1 MYTKRSK
8 LKAWAT
14 VVCLW
19 VSLFCRSQNT
29 IGIPDIINYPRDV
42 YNAGTQN
49 RGIVQDRNGVL
60 YFANYQGLLTFDGN
74 YWRNYPLSNKTVVRS
89 IAIGKDN
96 RIYAGGQ
103 DDFGYFSPDS
113 TGRLTYTSLKN
124 LLSEK
129 NSAFSDVWNIVPYGN
144 DVFFQSREKIFQLNN
159 KTITV
164 YPATSLWM
172 YLGESNRQ
180 LIAQDQKNGLLE
192 FRDGLWTPFV
202 KENALPANYLA
213 TCLFPVGRDSSFL
226 GTVNTGFYFLADNK
240 ITPFRFRGPDPFA
253 NERVLTAIAVTK
265 DWLAIGTNLDG
276 IYIVNKRG
284 EIIQNLSRKEGLQ
297 NNNVLMLFLDRSKNL
312 WIGLDDGIDLVAY
325 NNAIKHIYPEKLN
338 EGLGY
343 TSIIYDNS
351 RSGGSGREL
360 FVGTSNG
367 LYSLPMDDKRDG
379 APDGIGPDFSFL
391 RGEFKSIP
399 GTKGS
404 TWNLSEINGD
414 LLLGHHDGAYQIR
427 NDQLVPIDTHAA
439 YWTFLPLSNVLPS
452 TLVLAGS
459 DVGINV
465 LRYGD
470 GRFLAQEK
478 LPGFPTSAEFMALDN
493 NNMLWVAHP
502 YRGVYKIDL
511 NDTAHPQV
519 KLYTEKN
526 GLPSYLKNH
535 LFKVKNHI
543 VIATEKGVYEYDPRG
558 DSFVLSSYFKG
569 FFGARNIR
577 FLKEDGA
584 GNIWFIEDNSLG
596 VIDLSGVQP
605 EIIYFPE
612 LSGKLVADYENIN
625 PYDKYNVLVGAE
637 KGFYHINYE
646 EYKKNHYPIQVSLR
660 SVRAFGKTDT
670 LLFGGYFGEVDDSLE
685 QPASAIYSISNK
697 WNSLHFEYTTPLYAA
712 QNSITYSYCLKG
724 FDRDWSPWSK
734 KTEKEYTNLPAGTYT
749 FQVRS
754 KSHLGNESAVSSYS
768 FTILPPWYLTGWAYA
783 LYMLVLAGL
792 LCLLYFW
799 QRRIFRRQQQQHE
812 EEQRRLQYLHQLELE
827 KSEKEIVKL
836 KNEKLEA
843 EIEHKNTELAS
854 AAMHLVQKGE
864 LLGNIREEL
873 MRMKKG
879 VNGDAVAAEEFKK
892 MLRILGEENKMDKD
906 WEQFAV
912 HFDKVH
918 SDFLRITKAAYPT
931 LSSHELKLCAYLR
944 MNLSSKEIAQLE
956 NISVRGVEISRYRL
970 RKKLKIPTETN
981 LFDFLMEL
989 HAKGSGARMG
999 A

>member
-1 MYTKRSK
+1 MSTKRDT
-8 LKAWAT
+8 LRTCAT
-14 VVCLW
+14 VICLW
-19 VSLFCRSQNT
+19 VSLICRSQNT

-49 RGIVQDRNGVL
+49 RGIVQDRNGVM
-60 YFANYQGLLTFDGN
+60 YFANYQGLLSFDGN
-74 YWRNYPLSNKTVVRS
+74 YWKNYPISNKTVVRS

-103 DDFGYFSPDS
+103 GDFGYFSPDGN
-113 TGRLTYTSLKN
+113 GRLTYTSLKY

-129 NSAFSDVWNIVPYGN
+129 NSSFSDIWNIVPYGN
-144 DVFFQSREKIFQLNN
+144 DIFFQSREKIFQLNN

-164 YPATSLWM
+164 YPAASLWM
-172 YLGESNRQ
+172 YLGESNHE
-180 LIAQDQKNGLLE
+180 LVAQDQKNGLLE
-192 FRDGLWTPFV
+192 FRDGLWSPFV
-202 KENALPANYLA
+202 KESALPANYLA
-213 TCLFPVGRDSSFL
+213 TCLFPIGKDSSFL
-226 GTVNTGFYFLADNK
+226 GTVNTGFYFLSNNK
-240 ITPFRFRGPDPFA
+240 ITPFRFTGPDPFV
-253 NERVLTAIAVTK
+253 NERVLTAIAVNN

-276 IYIVNKRG
+276 VYIVNKQG

-312 WIGLDDGIDLVAY
+312 WMGLDDGIDLVAY

-343 TSIIYDNS
+343 TSIIYNK
-351 RSGGSGREL
+351 EL

-367 LYSLPMDDKRDG
+367 VYSLPMDNRHSG
-379 APDGIGPDFSFL
+379 PAASGEIEPDFSFL
-391 RGEFKSIP
+391 RGEFKPIA

-404 TWNLSEINGD
+404 TWGLYEINGD

-427 NDQLVPIDTHAA
+427 NDQLVPIDVHAA
-439 YWTFLPLSNVLPS
+439 YWTFLPFSNVLPS

-459 DVGINV
+459 DVGINIF
-465 LRYGD
+465 RYD
-470 GRFLAQEK
+470 GNQFLFQQK
-478 LPGFPTSAEFMALDN
+478 LPGFATSAEFMALDN
-493 NNMLWVAHP
+493 NNTLWVAHP

-511 NDTAHPQV
+511 NDTIHPEA

-535 LFKVKNHI
+535 LFKVKSHI
-543 VIATEKGVYEYDPRG
+543 VIATEKGVYEYDPQSDG
-558 DSFVLSSYFKG
+558 FVLSPYFKG
-569 FFGARNIR
+569 FFGERNIR

-584 GNIWFIEDNSLG
+584 GNIWFVEDNSLG
-596 VIDLSGVQP
+596 VIDLSGTQP
-605 EIIYFPE
+605 EVIYFPE
-612 LSGKLVADYENIN
+612 LSGKMVADYENIN
-625 PYDKYNVLVGAE
+625 PYDKHNVLVGAE

-646 EYKKNHYPIQVSLR
+646 EYKKNRYPIRVVLR
-660 SVRAFGKTDT
+660 SVRAFGKTDSV
-670 LLFGGYFGEVDDSLE
+670 LFGGYFGEAGDSLD
-685 QPASAIYSISNK
+685 QPASAVYSICNK

-734 KTEKEYTNLPAGTYT
+734 KTEKDYTNLPAGTYT
-749 FQVRS
+749 FLVRS

-768 FTILPPWYLTGWAYA
+768 FTILPPWYQTGWAYA
-783 LYMLVLAGL
+783 LYVLVFAGL
-792 LCLLYFW
+792 LFLLYLW
-799 QRRIFRRQQQQHE
+799 QRRIFRRQQQKHE
-812 EEQRRLQYLHQLELE
+812 EEQKRLQYLHQLEME

-854 AAMHLVQKGE
+854 TAMHLVQKGE

-879 VNGDAVAAEEFKK
+879 VNGDAATAEDLKK

-918 SDFLRITKAAYPT
+918 SDFLRITKAAYPS
-931 LSSHELKLCAYLR
+931 LSAHELKLCAYLR

-970 RKKLKIPTETN
+970 RKKLGIATETS
-981 LFDFLMEL
+981 LFDFLIEL
-989 HAKGSGARMG
+989 HTNGSGARVG